1 MKKKQLLFAII
12 IITTCLSCN
21 DKIDHGGKTP
31 LVGVGND
38 FLYQEDVEQMLASDR
53 MIKDSAEFVEKYIEN
68 WLEDILLYNQAKR
81 NVASSKDINRLIE
94 SYKKSLL
101 LNIYQE
107 RLVAQQL
114 DKEILAEE
122 ITTFYES
129 NKQMFKMEEPMLKGL
144 LLKVSKKAPKMDA
157 VRRWSKS
164 SDPEDL
170 EKLEKYT
177 LTNAQVYEYFHDT
190 WTPLSAIASK
200 IPMSED
206 ELRRKASEKKMIEF
220 SDSTSTYM
228 INVTDYLPIG
238 ELKPLDLAENEI
250 KELLVNSRKA
260 DFLQKV
266 KQDIYNEAL
275 KNGNVIFYKKQ
286 PRE

>member
-1 MKKKQLLFAII
+1 M
-12 IITTCLSCN
+12 
-21 DKIDHGGKTP
+21 
-31 LVGVGND
+31 
-38 FLYQEDVEQMLASDR
+38 Y
-53 MIKDSAEFVEKYIEN
+53 VEKYIEN

-220 SDSTSTYM
+220 SDSASTYM

>member
-12 IITTCLSCN
+12 IITTCLSRN

-220 SDSTSTYM
+220 SDSASTYM

>member
-1 MKKKQLLFAII
+1 M
-12 IITTCLSCN
+12 
-21 DKIDHGGKTP
+21 
-31 LVGVGND
+31 
-38 FLYQEDVEQMLASDR
+38 
-53 MIKDSAEFVEKYIEN
+53 
-68 WLEDILLYNQAKR
+68 
-81 NVASSKDINRLIE
+81 
-94 SYKKSLL
+94 
-101 LNIYQE
+101 
-107 RLVAQQL
+107 
-114 DKEILAEE
+114 LAEE
-122 ITTFYES
+122 IATFDES

-220 SDSTSTYM
+220 SDSASTYM